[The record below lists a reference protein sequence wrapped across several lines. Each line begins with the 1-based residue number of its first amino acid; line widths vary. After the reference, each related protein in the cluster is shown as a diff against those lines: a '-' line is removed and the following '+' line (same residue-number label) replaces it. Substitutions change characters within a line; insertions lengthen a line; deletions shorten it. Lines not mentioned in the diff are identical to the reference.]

1 MKKFLFLVF
10 VAYGC
15 ALNSCSDQNEDVVSS
30 VQNSEIADLNCM
42 RSTRTVDSISV
53 DSILPI
59 EETEESV
66 RMRELLRLHS
76 KKSVSSLASYGDE
89 DEYFSSN
96 IYAIREMP
104 LNISVRSVAT
114 GSSASYKFLSC
125 PGPGKEVVL
134 SNQNTAWASKFYLK
148 ILPATSGIP
157 YLIYS
162 KNSNTPLSVG
172 YYTNKPDD
180 KILMS
185 AKDNSGSLYSASW
198 DLLASPSYKGYFA
211 IQSESYI
218 GQSDPNNS
226 WSIFYY
232 VLEAKANNKL
242 GYAQRVNGKGQQEFL
257 IQPIDKFDIDYIE
270 FDKSTAQISKLT
282 PLEVVSYGKNETE
295 ERRSFSIKASHYATD
310 TYQFTET
317 GRLKFLWNE
326 SPTFYRPYV
335 LANKLVVPSP
345 VNPEDEPN
353 SEEFLR
359 DMKYSNS
366 KASVRRV
373 LTVESEGIAKPNS
386 LIEVTSY
393 LEGYSVSVNYV
404 AEMKIKGNNN
414 EERKVKVKGTWY
426 GTMYTTKRAK
436 PDIVKCFDLDD
447 GEELS
452 LLKQSHPVIIS
463 KTILK

>member
-1 MKKFLFLVF
+1 MKKILFLAI

-15 ALNSCSDQNEDVVSS
+15 ALNSCTDQNGELVSFA
-30 VQNSEIADLNCM
+30 QNREIASLNSM
-42 RSTRTVDSISV
+42 RSTRAVDSTSV

-59 EETEESV
+59 EETEESA
-66 RMRELLRLHS
+66 RLHETLRQHS
-76 KKSVSSLASYGDE
+76 IQSVSALASYGEE

-114 GSSASYKFLSC
+114 GSNASNKYLSC
-125 PGPGKEVVL
+125 SEAGKEVVL
-134 SNQNTAWASKFYLK
+134 SRQNTAQSSKFFLK

-162 KNSNTPLSVG
+162 KNSNTPLNVG

-218 GQSDPNNS
+218 GQADPNNS

-242 GYAQRVNGKGQQEFL
+242 GYARRVNGKGQQEFF

-270 FDKSTAQISKLT
+270 FDKSSAQISKLT

-310 TYQFTET
+310 TYQFSET
-317 GRLKFLWNE
+317 GRLKFLWND
-326 SPTFYRPYV
+326 SLTFYRPYV

-345 VNPEDEPN
+345 VNPDEEPN
-353 SEEFLR
+353 PGEFLR

-366 KASVRRV
+366 KGRVRRV
-373 LTVESEGIAKPNS
+373 LTVETEGIAKPNS

-393 LEGYSVSVNYV
+393 LEGNSVSANYV
-404 AEMKIKGNNN
+404 AEMKVKVNN

-452 LLKQSHPVIIS
+452 LRKKSHPVIIS